1 MLALRLLC
9 THFSFALIFLWAT
22 LTWSRRSLPI
32 ASRDDGAK
40 VNENGKN
47 LLRYLLLFSLSISSS
62 SWSQIAVTFSLK
74 KKKEKK
80 KFYSELLIDRFRNS
94 ARKDI
99 TRVKELLSST
109 FNRRNDGGKY
119 PVETEISFLPYRVY
133 RESNGTSEFT
143 RWNGIISGQQIKIG
157 TVEISLIGSRS
168 TPTFRVSIRALR
180 ANSFFL
186 FFFLSRHGVET
197 VYVHANES
205 LSDEKYIRLVQRPSG
220 SRQEAVVPAS
230 IAQLPIARSTISP
243 HPLSLP
249 PPYFSKSLDVSA
261 NSGRVLFF
269 FSLPSNFNSEL
280 FFFFFFWREKELHDI
295 YIFKFL
301 FFKKL

>member
-40 VNENGKN
+40 VNENGKD

-168 TPTFRVSIRALR
+168 TLHVPCIDTGVASKFFF
-180 ANSFFL
+180 SFF
-186 FFFLSRHGVET
+186 F
-197 VYVHANES
+197 S
-205 LSDEKYIRLVQRPSG
+205 LSTRCWNRVRTRERIFVGREIHPFGPTAKWFSPRGGG
-220 SRQEAVVPAS
+220 SRVNCT
-230 IAQLPIARSTISP
+230 IANCPLHHFSSP
-243 HPLSLP
+243 SLP
-249 PPYFSKSLDVSA
+249 PPP
-261 NSGRVLFF
+261 LFF
-269 FSLPSNFNSEL
+269 
-280 FFFFFFWREKELHDI
+280 
-295 YIFKFL
+295 
-301 FFKKL
+301 

>member
-1 MLALRLLC
+1 MHPLFLR
-9 THFSFALIFLWAT
+9 SALIFLRAT

-74 KKKEKK
+74 KKKKRK
-80 KFYSELLIDRFRNS
+80 NSTQSYWSFRNS

-168 TPTFRVSIRALR
+168 TLHVPCIDTGVASKFFF
-180 ANSFFL
+180 SFF
-186 FFFLSRHGVET
+186 FFSRHGVET

-249 PPYFSKSLDVSA
+249 PYFSKPLDVSA

-269 FSLPSNFNSEL
+269 SLSRQILTASFS
-280 FFFFFFWREKELHDI
+280 FFFLLEREGIARYI
-295 YIFKFL
+295 YF
-301 FFKKL
+301 

>member
-22 LTWSRRSLPI
+22 LTWSKRSLQI

-40 VNENGKN
+40 VNENGKD

-74 KKKEKK
+74 KKKKRK
-80 KFYSELLIDRFRNS
+80 NSTQSYWSFRNS

-249 PPYFSKSLDVSA
+249 PYFSKPLDVSA

-269 FSLPSNFNSEL
+269 SLSRQILTASFS
-280 FFFFFFWREKELHDI
+280 FFFLLEREGIARYI
-295 YIFKFL
+295 YF
-301 FFKKL
+301 

>member
-22 LTWSRRSLPI
+22 LTWSKRSLQI

-40 VNENGKN
+40 VNENGKD

-74 KKKEKK
+74 KKKKRK
-80 KFYSELLIDRFRNS
+80 NSTQSYWSFRNS

-220 SRQEAVVPAS
+220 SRQEAVNSRVNCT
-230 IAQLPIARSTISP
+230 IANCPLHHFSSP
-243 HPLSLP
+243 SLP
-249 PPYFSKSLDVSA
+249 PP
-261 NSGRVLFF
+261 LFF
-269 FSLPSNFNSEL
+269 
-280 FFFFFFWREKELHDI
+280 
-295 YIFKFL
+295 
-301 FFKKL
+301 

>member
-1 MLALRLLC
+1 M
-9 THFSFALIFLWAT
+9 
-22 LTWSRRSLPI
+22 
-32 ASRDDGAK
+32 
-40 VNENGKN
+40 
-47 LLRYLLLFSLSISSS
+47 
-62 SWSQIAVTFSLK
+62 
-74 KKKEKK
+74 
-80 KFYSELLIDRFRNS
+80 IDRFRNS

-168 TPTFRVSIRALR
+168 TLHVPCIDTGVASKFFF
-180 ANSFFL
+180 SFF
-186 FFFLSRHGVET
+186 F
-197 VYVHANES
+197 S
-205 LSDEKYIRLVQRPSG
+205 LSTRCWNRVRTRERIFVGREIHPFGPTAKWFSPRGGG
-220 SRQEAVVPAS
+220 SRVNCT
-230 IAQLPIARSTISP
+230 IANCPLHHFSSPSLPP
-243 HPLSLP
+243 P